1 MVRFGSRS
9 ALAASIVL
17 AAGAWLTA
25 PASTQTPG
33 FAIEYSWKGVSR
45 CSDRSPA
52 IQLMN
57 VPAGTK
63 ALDVQMIDLDVPN
76 FKHGGGKVAFGGEA
90 EIAAGAVRYTGPCPP
105 SGQRHTYRF
114 RVTAL
119 DDAGKALASADKA
132 QEFPPR

>member
-1 MVRFGSRS
+1 MIHRGIGTV
-9 ALAASIVL
+9 LAAAIVL
-17 AAGAWLTA
+17 GAGAWLGA
-25 PASTQTPG
+25 PAAAQTPS
-33 FAIEYSWKGVSR
+33 FAIAYSWKGVSR

-52 IQLMN
+52 IQLAH

-63 ALDVQMIDLDVPN
+63 AFDVQMVDLDVPN

-105 SGQRHTYRF
+105 SGQRHSYRF

-119 DDAGKALASADKA
+119 DDAGKTLATAD
-132 QEFPPR
+132 QIQDFPPR

>member
-1 MVRFGSRS
+1 MMRCGIRGAF
-9 ALAASIVL
+9 AASILL
-17 AAGAWLTA
+17 AAAMIVPAWA
-25 PASTQTPG
+25 QTPA
-33 FAIEYSWKGVSR
+33 FAIEYSWQGVSR

-52 IQLMN
+52 IKLAN

-63 ALDVQMIDLDVPN
+63 ALDVQMVDLDVPN

-119 DDAGKALASADKA
+119 DDAGKTLATADKA

>member
-1 MVRFGSRS
+1 MIRYGNRGAV
-9 ALAASIVL
+9 AAAVLL
-17 AAGAWLTA
+17 AAGAGVAA
-25 PASTQTPG
+25 PAWTQAPA

-52 IQLMN
+52 IQLVN

-63 ALDVQMIDLDVPN
+63 SLDVQMVDLDVPN
-76 FKHGGGKVAFGGEA
+76 FRHGGGKVAFGGEA